1 MLTPRTR
8 DGWTLLIVAVL
19 LASTIVTAALAA
31 ALTALLFPNGFL
43 VDVPA
48 PRAGIAETITPAL
61 ATTLPRENLATT
73 GSTGPTDESAL
84 DLSWRASVTCSVLLI
99 GLGELKKD

>member
-31 ALTALLFPNGFL
+31 ALTTLLFSNGFL

-48 PRAGIAETITPAL
+48 PRAGL
-61 ATTLPRENLATT
+61 ATLPRNEP
-73 GSTGPTDESAL
+73 PTASASAL
-84 DLSWRASVTCSVLLI
+84 GWRASVSCSVTVDDI
-99 GLGELKKD
+99 GGKERPQ